1 MKLFLVLLIFVF
13 CLAFPVQAPEAQ
25 DQNAGSEDSDE
36 NLTTLA
42 ARQQA
47 LASHLKSAQE
57 FRAANELLK
66 AAQFLNRAGHL
77 QLKLYVP
84 DEALLTFQ
92 QNLELTHQINDPRA
106 KVVALNGVASAYL
119 HKGEYTPALPPLQE
133 AISIGK
139 QNNYVEGL
147 AEALLLLSD
156 AENYTNH
163 EKALITAQ
171 EAFFVWQTAGKI

>member
-106 KVVALNGVASAYL
+106 KVDALNGVASAYL
-119 HKGEYTPALPPLQE
+119 HEGKYQPAIPSLQE
-133 AISIGK
+133 ASK
-139 QNNYVEGL
+139 VASQNKYIEGWG
-147 AEALLLLSD
+147 EALLLLSE
-156 AENYTNH
+156 AENFTDH
-163 EKALITAQ
+163 
-171 EAFFVWQTAGKI
+171 V